1 MDNFKPPPGSKK
13 PRRARPIRIKP
24 LSEDKIQE
32 YVVAWLETHQD
43 RYGRPFI
50 FTHIPNGG
58 KRSQEYAAKLK
69 RMGLRAGWPDLMIMM
84 YDGKFGCLELKK
96 SKKSGKVSPEQLAF
110 ADECHYR
117 CIHHAFAYGYKEA
130 IDILKKWFKLD

>member
-1 MDNFKPPPGSKK
+1 MPKPTKKNPKSK
-13 PRRARPIRIKP
+13 PIRIKP

-32 YVVAWLETHQD
+32 YVVAWLDSHTD

-58 KRSQEYAAKLK
+58 KRSLEYAMKLK
-69 RMGLRAGWPDLMIMM
+69 RMGLRKGWTDIIIML
-84 YDGKFGCLELKK
+84 YSPYGFGCLELKT
-96 SKKSGKVSPEQLAF
+96 SKGVISPEQQAF

-117 CIHHAFAYGYKEA
+117 GIPHAFAYGYKEA
-130 IDILKKWFKLD
+130 IDIIKKWFKLD